1 MKNSIKIITL
11 FAVVLILSSCAIQRS
26 GCIEKQTNYR
36 KAKKGMVKCSKIKPQ
51 KGNPDLYLFG
61 WRLKIR

>member
-1 MKNSIKIITL
+1 MKNLIISIIMM
-11 FAVVLILSSCAIQRS
+11 FVLSLMSCATQRM

-36 KAKKGMVKCSKIKPQ
+36 KARKGMVKCSKQKPQ

-61 WRLKIR
+61 WRLKVR